1 MTCFMSNEAIIFG
14 PSPLF
19 LASKQSPNASTVYC
33 LHLDKRPFNDKKLEL
48 TKELSYYS
56 KLTYLQLGIPML
68 TICTLYSLYYIV
80 SMNYTHWS
88 HSQYFDACRNL
99 AVVMTTNIF

>member
-48 TKELSYYS
+48 TKELGYYS
-56 KLTYLQLGIPML
+56 K
-68 TICTLYSLYYIV
+68 
-80 SMNYTHWS
+80 
-88 HSQYFDACRNL
+88 
-99 AVVMTTNIF
+99 